1 LTIPRNGFAVVRRG
15 IYEKDLYNMSILK
28 PYVPATGPVAD
39 VLDYNG
45 LLLRLGARDRA
56 AVEKHMAVCES
67 EPTLDHANLWKRV
80 ARVLCNLAPKALQTA
95 GQRALQF
102 FAADGKYR
110 RQVFAMEDLRD
121 GVLAVYMVDVL
132 ESARSE
138 GLIRTPISKT
148 GEGVVYVNGE
158 KGPGVTL
165 KMEALTS
172 SNSAGAPDY
181 YRHMVG
187 WNRTVLKVTLPT
199 SSASVAQIEA
209 LEALCAIAG
218 RQAVVPVMPAD

>member
-1 LTIPRNGFAVVRRG
+1 MN
-15 IYEKDLYNMSILK
+15 E
-28 PYVPATGPVAD
+28 PVAE
-39 VLDYNG
+39 VRDYAG

-56 AVEKHMAVCES
+56 AVEKHVAVCEA
-67 EPTLDHANLWKRV
+67 EATRDHANLWKRV
-80 ARVLCNLAPKALQTA
+80 ACLLCNLAPKAAQA
-95 GQRALQF
+95 VGQRAVQF

-132 ESARSE
+132 EAAQRQ
-138 GLIRTPISKT
+138 GLMRAPI
-148 GEGVVYVNGE
+148 GQNGRGVIYLNGGD
-158 KGPGVTL
+158 GPGVSL
-165 KMEALTS
+165 VMESLTS
-172 SNSAGAPDY
+172 SNTAAAPDY

-199 SSASVAQIEA
+199 ASSSAAEIEA

-218 RQAVVPVMPAD
+218 KATIVAAPPKP